1 MGEAGVLTEDDRV
14 ELLEGRIVT
23 KMNHNPQHDGTVQ
36 LVDEAISDR
45 LPRGYKVRIQSSVT
59 TSDSEPEP
67 DVAVVRGAI
76 RDFLSR
82 HPGPSDLALVVEVAE
97 TSLRRDR
104 AKRRLYARAGIAVYW
119 IVNLVDSQLEVYTEP
134 TGEGASPQYQQTDI
148 LRPEQQVS
156 LVIDGQPVGDIPVG
170 RLLP

>member
-14 ELLEGRIVT
+14 ELLEGRIVA
-23 KMNHNPQHDGTVQ
+23 KMNHNPLHDGTVQ

-67 DVAVVRGAI
+67 DVALVRGAI

-97 TSLRRDR
+97 TSLRCDR
-104 AKRRLYARAGIAVYW
+104 AKRRLYARAGIAAYW
-119 IVNLVDSQLEVYTEP
+119 VVNLVDSQLEVYTEP
-134 TGEGASPQYQQTDI
+134 TGKGASPQYQQTDI
-148 LRPEQQVS
+148 LRPDQQVS
-156 LVIDGQPVGDIPVG
+156 LVFDGRTLGTITV
-170 RLLP
+170 RELLP